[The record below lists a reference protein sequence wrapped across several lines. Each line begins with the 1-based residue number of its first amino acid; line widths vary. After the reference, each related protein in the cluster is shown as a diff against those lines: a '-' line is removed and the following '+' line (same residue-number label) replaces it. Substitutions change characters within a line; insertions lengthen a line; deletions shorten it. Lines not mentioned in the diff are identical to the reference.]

1 MQCVPDLQI
10 VFAKVNISEME
21 GDRIILGTVAS
32 ITVTVAV
39 RNRGENAYNT
49 RLIATFPHELVYRGL
64 IHGPHL
70 LSCQQLRDI
79 TETNVTCDIGNPLQ
93 SGSAVEFGIDMSVI
107 ELTTPTQEFRVGLK
121 ALSDNPENET
131 TMDDNMM
138 MTDAIRTVAQAN
150 FGIEGIAVPS
160 RIPFDS
166 SRSSVE
172 NLAMPH
178 NEFEIGQHVNHTYYV
193 INSGPAGV
201 GELELV
207 ISWPWKIK
215 NGSYLLYVTSIE
227 HSESAHC
234 EAEGLID
241 PLGLLDSADSNEESS
256 NSIPDSAAIHHLP
269 EEECKY
275 SEYTL
280 CVPISCHVHYLP
292 ANGTAEIWIVSRLF
306 ERSLFQ
312 SKTFVLNV
320 TSTANISTNAPNLTI
335 LAGHRRLFN
344 VTTAITGPITDPS
357 DEEIEIWILA
367 VAAGGTLLILIVL
380 VVLLAYFGFFRRS
393 KKEQLNKEKKLLE
406 EEVRMLSMTKV
417 DCT

>member
-269 EEECKY
+269 EVGCFSYK
-275 SEYTL
+275 
-280 CVPISCHVHYLP
+280 I
-292 ANGTAEIWIVSRLF
+292 
-306 ERSLFQ
+306 
-312 SKTFVLNV
+312 
-320 TSTANISTNAPNLTI
+320 
-335 LAGHRRLFN
+335 
-344 VTTAITGPITDPS
+344 
-357 DEEIEIWILA
+357 
-367 VAAGGTLLILIVL
+367 
-380 VVLLAYFGFFRRS
+380 
-393 KKEQLNKEKKLLE
+393 
-406 EEVRMLSMTKV
+406 
-417 DCT
+417 